1 MQCQNKFIIHPRTLS
16 FEKLVAVAG
25 THCVTMSTINQSLE
39 IIIGDTLYLDIL
51 LKISKSS
58 AL

>member
-1 MQCQNKFIIHPRTLS
+1 MQCQNEFIIQPRTHS
-16 FEKLVAVAG
+16 FEKLLAVADR
-25 THCVTMSTINQSLE
+25 HCVRISAINQSLE

-51 LKISKSS
+51 LKIRKSC